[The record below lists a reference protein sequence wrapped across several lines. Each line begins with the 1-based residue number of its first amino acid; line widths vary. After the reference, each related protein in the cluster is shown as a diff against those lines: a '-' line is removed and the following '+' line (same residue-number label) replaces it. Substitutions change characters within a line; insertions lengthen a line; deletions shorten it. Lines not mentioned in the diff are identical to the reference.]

1 MYDIY
6 EYDVSSDPNVS
17 YNDFYGNPDGVYYDE
32 GLFAYTSVSA
42 MDSAIPECSNNIGLN
57 PLFVGDPLSGG
68 IWTSD
73 AIYNSATFQTTL
85 TDSYATWT
93 PDKHS
98 GRLLNPDASQNRQF
112 VIVSNTATTIT
123 VWGNVTTIAQIGD
136 VYKIYDY
143 HLQLAS
149 PCIDA
154 GYDQDVP
161 NIDFD
166 GEPRPMDVLGI
177 DNNGPLAEYDI
188 GADEYKVT
196 PAATVWEFYR

>member
-1 MYDIY
+1 MVI
-6 EYDVSSDPNVS
+6 

-42 MDSAIPECSNNIGLN
+42 MDSAIAECSNNIGLN
-57 PLFVGDPLSGG
+57 PLLFGDTLSAGT
-68 IWTSD
+68 WT
-73 AIYNSATFQTTL
+73 AAAVYNSANFQTTL
-85 TDSYATWT
+85 TDSSAAWT
-93 PDKHS
+93 PDEHA
-98 GRLLNPDASQNRQF
+98 GRLLNPDTTQNLQF
-112 VIVSNTATTIT
+112 VIVSNTATKMK
-123 VWGNVTTIAQIGD
+123 VWGNVTTIAKNGD
-136 VYKIYDY
+136 AYKIFGY

-196 PAATVWEFYR
+196 TTLADTVWEFYR